1 MRHLGLLQMVG
12 DIRLNA
18 LLTAPNTARNN
29 PFNGLG
35 ENCHPDLVA
44 EKRLSHPT
52 RVGFMGPE
60 KREE

>member
-1 MRHLGLLQMVG
+1 MVG